1 MLIDLSIDREITV
14 DHLESR
20 ERLISDLDDLLQEL
34 EEPCSQKSAL
44 DISFIKQGSFH
55 VVHVAL
61 STTYMHTTLGDLLF
75 GG

>member
-20 ERLISDLDDLLQEL
+20 ERLISDLDDLAVAGVGRA
-34 EEPCSQKSAL
+34 SKKSAL

-55 VVHVAL
+55 VCSAC
-61 STTYMHTTLGDLLF
+61 ST
-75 GG
+75 

>member
-34 EEPCSQKSAL
+34 EEPCSKKSAL
-44 DISFIKQGSFH
+44 DISFIKQGSLL
-55 VVHVAL
+55 ACSAC
-61 STTYMHTTLGDLLF
+61 ST
-75 GG
+75 